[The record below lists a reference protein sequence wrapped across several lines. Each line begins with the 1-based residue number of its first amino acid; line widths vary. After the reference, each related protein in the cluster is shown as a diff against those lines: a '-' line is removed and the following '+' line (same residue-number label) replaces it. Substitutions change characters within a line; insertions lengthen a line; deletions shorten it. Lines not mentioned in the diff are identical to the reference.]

1 MNKDILEGN
10 WKQVRGRV
18 REWWG
23 RLTDDEID
31 QIMGRRDV
39 LAGKLQEKYG
49 YTREEAENSIR
60 EFVDSVEDELEETM
74 PEDRPGY

>member
-10 WKQVRGRV
+10 WKQVSGRV